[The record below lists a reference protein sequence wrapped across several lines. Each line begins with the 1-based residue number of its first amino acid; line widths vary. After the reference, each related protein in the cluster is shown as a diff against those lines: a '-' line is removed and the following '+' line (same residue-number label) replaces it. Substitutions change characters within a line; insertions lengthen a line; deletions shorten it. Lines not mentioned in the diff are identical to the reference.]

1 MKTFLA
7 LALISFFAIV
17 VTSNVAVAAC
27 SVDHCK
33 AGDVECEK
41 KKKSKTSGA

>member
-7 LALISFFAIV
+7 LTLVGLFAIGA
-17 VTSNVAVAAC
+17 TSNAAVAAC
-27 SVDHCK
+27 GLDHCK